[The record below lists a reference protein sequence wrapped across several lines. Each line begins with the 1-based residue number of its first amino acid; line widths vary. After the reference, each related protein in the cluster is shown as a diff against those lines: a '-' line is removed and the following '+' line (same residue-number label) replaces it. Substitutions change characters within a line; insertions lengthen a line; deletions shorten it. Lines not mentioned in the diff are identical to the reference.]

1 MEDGTIVPP
10 GCQFENDRRG
20 LATDLASGIIQHN
33 EYIIK
38 LKELYRFKEG
48 LNGELRGVKAKDRR
62 PSPELFGTYLAHG
75 DYIVMRGKALQ
86 KYYEHAVTPD
96 KDLRFAVTSRH
107 VIPEIVPSDQRQ
119 H

>member
-1 MEDGTIVPP
+1 MLIRIVFT
-10 GCQFENDRRG
+10 GALYLS
-20 LATDLASGIIQHN
+20 LATFSSKGSSEVKL
-33 EYIIK
+33 K

-107 VIPEIVPSDQRQ
+107 VIPEMVPSDQRQ